1 MDEANGKKTGA
12 SGSEGGSTWDRL
24 HRFLKRDVWAADLGG
39 IPTFRAFLYRGARVL
54 YLAVRGLVK
63 NDCLNQAAAM
73 TYVTVLSLVPLM
85 ALAFSVAKGFGFYDN
100 LVANTIM
107 PALDNAFGIEPESGA
122 SPAPA
127 EEPAGENG
135 APGADAAVS
144 PVRDAIER
152 LLSFVSRTSF
162 SNLGIL
168 GLGFLLF
175 TAIKLLTS
183 MENAFNR
190 IWGVKKSRT
199 YVRRTADY
207 LALVV
212 VTPVVLM
219 IATAATG
226 AAQSNAVVDYLSEEL
241 HLETLLSFA
250 FRLVPLLVLWVGFG
264 FVYMTMPNTRVNA
277 VSALVGGVFGGTLWQ
292 VFQVLHVEFQVGVA
306 RYNAIYAGFAA
317 IPVFLVWVY
326 AGWVAV
332 LLGAQ
337 FAWAHQ
343 AEPEHRDLMRESET
357 KVADLESLAVHAM
370 VAVARAFRGGEGAV
384 STVALAARFAVPP
397 RLIADALGPLVD
409 GGLLIQAD
417 SAAGGGFVPGTSL
430 DRIRIQAVLDA
441 VRGRG
446 GEVAASGEVGKLL
459 DRFHAE
465 IESLP
470 ANRTMDEMSAG
481 GL

>member
-1 MDEANGKKTGA
+1 MAERPKDDASARKSGA
-12 SGSEGGSTWDRL
+12 DGGSAWERL
-24 HRFLKRDVWAADLGG
+24 RRFLKKDVWAADLGG
-39 IPTFRAFLYRGARVL
+39 IPTFRALFYRAARVL
-54 YLAVRGLVK
+54 FLAVRGLVK
-63 NDCLNQAAAM
+63 NECLNQAAAM

-85 ALAFSVAKGFGFYDN
+85 ALAFSVAKGFGFYDS
-100 LVANTIM
+100 LVADTIM
-107 PALDNAFGIEPESGA
+107 PALDSAFGSEPGSGA
-122 SPAPA
+122 A
-127 EEPAGENG
+127 EGDPAG
-135 APGADAAVS
+135 PQVS
-144 PVRDAIER
+144 HVRDAIVR

-168 GLGFLLF
+168 GLAFLLF
-175 TAIKLLTS
+175 TAVKLLTS
-183 MENAFNR
+183 MEHAFNR

-199 YVRRTADY
+199 FVRRTADY

-226 AAQSNAVVDYLSEEL
+226 AARSNAFVDYLTEEL
-241 HLETLLSFA
+241 HLGPLLSLG
-250 FRLVPLLVLWVGFG
+250 FRLLPLLVLWVGFG

-277 VSALVGGVFGGTLWQ
+277 ASALVGGIFGGTLWQ
-292 VFQVLHVEFQVGVA
+292 IFQVLHVEFQMGVA

-343 AEPEHRDLMRESET
+343 AEPEHRELMRESET

-370 VAVARAFRGGEGAV
+370 VAVARSFRRGEGPV
-384 STVALAARFAVPP
+384 STTALAARFAVPP
-397 RLIADALGPLVD
+397 RLVGDALGPLVD

-417 SAAGGGFVPGTSL
+417 SAAGGGYVPGTSL
-430 DRIRIQAVLDA
+430 DRIRIQSVLDA

-446 GEVAASGEVGKLL
+446 GQAAAGDEVGKLL

-465 IESLP
+465 SGRLP
-470 ANRTMDEMSAG
+470 ANRTLDEMSAG
-481 GL
+481 D